1 MNGKLIISIVLSVLL
16 LLASFLLYT
25 YANLVFIIIADVIG
39 VSLLIAFLAAFIYL
53 IIGD

>member
-25 YANLVFIIIADVIG
+25 YANLAFIIISDIIC
-39 VSLLIAFLAAFIYL
+39 VSLLIAILTVIIYF
-53 IIGD
+53 IIGN